1 MIHFADRA
9 LLYAIPVIFIAAVFL
24 AFLIARLRRKRILAF
39 MEERFIPHLIDPLTF
54 RLQTVKAVLLLLSVL
69 FILLS
74 LARPQW
80 GEKKQNVQSRG
91 LDIIIAVDTSTSMLA
106 EDQKPN
112 RLERAKHALDS
123 FVSLLRGD
131 RVGIIT
137 FAGTSFLSCP
147 LTLDYDA
154 AKMYLSIIDEYSIP
168 VPGTDLAEAI
178 RQSIR
183 AFEVGENKYKVLV
196 LLTDGENHDADVLE
210 AAKEAKQAGIVIY
223 AVGIGSPTGEPI
235 PLRDQN
241 GVITGYKK
249 DKEGKIV
256 TSRLDEETLIRIASL
271 TGGKYYNATDS
282 ERELAL
288 IHQDIERMEKK
299 DLKSSLLNRYEDQFP
314 WFLFPAFILLLVEM
328 ILPERSWSFDWSRLS
343 RIFPWRRKRS

>member
-1 MIHFADRA
+1 MIHFADRF
-9 LLYAIPVIFIAAVFL
+9 LLYAIPVILIAAVIFVL
-24 AFLIARLRRKRILAF
+24 LIARLRRKRILAF

-54 RLQTVKAVLLLLSVL
+54 KLQTVKAVLLLLSVGL
-69 FILLS
+69 ILLS

-91 LDIIIAVDTSTSMLA
+91 LDILLAVDTSTSMLA

-123 FVSLLRGD
+123 FINLLRGD
-131 RVGIIT
+131 RVGILT

-154 AKMYLSIIDEYSIP
+154 AKMYLSIIDEFTIP
-168 VPGTDLAEAI
+168 VQGTDLAEAI
-178 RQSIR
+178 RRSIQ
-183 AFEVGENKYKVLV
+183 AFEVGEDKYKVLV
-196 LLTDGENHDADVLE
+196 LLTDGENHDADVME
-210 AAKEAKQAGIVIY
+210 AAKEAKQAGIIIY
-223 AVGIGSPTGEPI
+223 AVGIGSPAGEPI
-235 PLRDQN
+235 PLRDGN

-249 DKEGKIV
+249 DKAGRIV
-256 TSRLDEETLIRIASL
+256 TSRLDEETLIRIATL

-282 ERELAL
+282 EHELNL
-288 IHQDIERMEKK
+288 IHEDIDRMEKK
-299 DLKSSLLNRYEDQFP
+299 DLKSSLLNRFEDQFP

-328 ILPERSWSFDWSRLS
+328 ILPERSWNIDWSRLT
-343 RIFPWRRKRS
+343 RLVPWRKKK